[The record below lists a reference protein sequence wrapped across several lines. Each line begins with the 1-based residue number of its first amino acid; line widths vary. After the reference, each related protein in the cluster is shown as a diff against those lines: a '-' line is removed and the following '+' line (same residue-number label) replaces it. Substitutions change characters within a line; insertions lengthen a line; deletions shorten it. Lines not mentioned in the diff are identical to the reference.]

1 MAMAGNGNM
10 TMILFDGEYSWE
22 GRVDRNERPIS
33 WWASTYHLK
42 IVDLGRRADGVV
54 YLKPVIVKMHDT
66 GLGAS
71 VINCLPEM
79 AKHICAEFKLD
90 LNRVLWIEAM
100 DAGQAEIQVAIF
112 EPVAN
117 VAGEPLYK
125 TKRRPATPQEVDLIR
140 AHIGHFP

>member
-1 MAMAGNGNM
+1 MARAGSM

-42 IVDLGRRADGVV
+42 IVDLGRQADGVF

-66 GLGAS
+66 GQGAS
-71 VINCLPEM
+71 VVNCLPEM

-90 LNRVLWIEAM
+90 LNRVLWIEAI
-100 DAGQAEIQVAIF
+100 DVGEEKIQVASLASF
-112 EPVAN
+112 
-117 VAGEPLYK
+117 GW
-125 TKRRPATPQEVDLIR
+125 PQDS
-140 AHIGHFP
+140 